1 MFASTS
7 IKGQDLSWLT
17 CTYGPGYQ
25 YVHTRLVTCLASLRA
40 SSVSSEPGVSAP
52 RVLCAG
58 GGEEAAGARCPLAPS
73 RDRSVQRGVPQPPVT
88 SHQHCRVQVS
98 STEQ

>member
-1 MFASTS
+1 M
-7 IKGQDLSWLT
+7 DLDHWT
-17 CTYGPGYQ
+17 TYGP
-25 YVHTRLVTCLASLRA
+25 TNMFTLVLTPDSRA
-40 SSVSSEPGVSAP
+40 SACPPTVSAP

-58 GGEEAAGARCPLAPS
+58 GGEEAAGARCPLVLS
-73 RDRSVQRGVPQPPVT
+73 RDRSVQRGVPRPPVT